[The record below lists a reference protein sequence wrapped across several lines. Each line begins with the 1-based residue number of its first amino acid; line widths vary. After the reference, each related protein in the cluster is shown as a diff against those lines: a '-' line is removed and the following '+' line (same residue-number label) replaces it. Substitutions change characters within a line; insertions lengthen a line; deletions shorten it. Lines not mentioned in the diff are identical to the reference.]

1 MCPCSIIFELVVETN
16 FSYQGHDVKLFART
30 VVYGLAACPDRAS
43 AVWHVQFEF
52 GSVPCASHVDL
63 VFL

>member
-30 VVYGLAACPDRAS
+30 VVYGLAACPDRALQS
-43 AVWHVQFEF
+43 DVQFEF
-52 GSVPCASHVDL
+52 GSIPCAYHVDL